1 MIDAKKK
8 EVVQRGTAFFPIQY
22 YWNNT
27 SSSLYNLP
35 VHWHLDYEFIHVVE
49 GSYNLFWGGKKTVL
63 NEDEYCIIQDGVL
76 HGDDEK
82 IESCKYE
89 SLVFDFNL
97 IRTKNFLHNSFL
109 NDIAEH
115 RVILNKKITIND
127 SFVKKEVDSI
137 FEFMKNKEPGFE
149 LFTVGRLLCF
159 FAYVK
164 KEKLYSEDE
173 KVLDKNKIR
182 TEQLK
187 AVLNLI
193 SENYN
198 KDLSLDDMADK
209 AGMSP
214 KYFCRVFREMTHRT
228 PIEYLNA
235 YRIDQSCTLLRNS
248 DDSLIN
254 IAYNCGFND
263 FSYFIKIFKKYK
275 GMTPHKYRN
284 YDIRN
289 NQDEDLFFNHE
300 QYFQTSPYEKNK

>member
-8 EVVQRGTAFFPIQY
+8 ETVQRGTVFFPIQY

-27 SSSLYNLP
+27 ASPLYNLP

-49 GSYNLFWGGKKTVL
+49 GQYNLFWGGKKTVL
-63 NEDEYCIIQDGVL
+63 EQDEYCIIQDGVL
-76 HGDDEK
+76 HGDDEDVMP
-82 IESCKYE
+82 CKYE
-89 SLVFDFNL
+89 SVVFDFNL
-97 IRTKNFLHNSFL
+97 VRIKNFLHDSFL

-115 RVILNKKITIND
+115 RVILNKKFTVSEPD
-127 SFVKKEVDSI
+127 VKKEVDSI
-137 FEFMKNKEPGFE
+137 FELLKTKEPGFE
-149 LFTVGRLLCF
+149 LFTVGRLLCLF
-159 FAYVK
+159 GYIK
-164 KEKLYSEDE
+164 KAKLYSEDE

-187 AVLNLI
+187 SVLNLI
-193 SENYN
+193 AENYN

-214 KYFCRVFREMTHRT
+214 KYFCRVFHEMTHRT

-284 YDIRN
+284 YDVRN
-289 NQDEDLFFNHE
+289 TEDDGLFFNHE
-300 QYFQTSPYEKNK
+300 QYFQTGASEKNE

>member
-127 SFVKKEVDSI
+127 S
-137 FEFMKNKEPGFE
+137 
-149 LFTVGRLLCF
+149 
-159 FAYVK
+159 YVK

>member
-8 EVVQRGTAFFPIQY
+8 ETVQRGTVFFPIQY

-27 SSSLYNLP
+27 ASPLYNLP

-49 GSYNLFWGGKKTVL
+49 GQYNLFWGGKKTVL
-63 NEDEYCIIQDGVL
+63 EQDEYCIIQDGVL
-76 HGDDEK
+76 HGDDEDVMP
-82 IESCKYE
+82 CKYE
-89 SLVFDFNL
+89 SVVFDFNL
-97 IRTKNFLHNSFL
+97 VRIKNFLHDSFL

-115 RVILNKKITIND
+115 RVILNKKFTVSEPD
-127 SFVKKEVDSI
+127 VKKEVDSI
-137 FEFMKNKEPGFE
+137 FELLKTKEPGFE
-149 LFTVGRLLCF
+149 LFTVGRLLCLF
-159 FAYVK
+159 GYIK
-164 KEKLYSEDE
+164 KAKLYSEDE

-187 AVLNLI
+187 SVLNLI
-193 SENYN
+193 AENYN

-214 KYFCRVFREMTHRT
+214 KYFCRVFHEMTHRT

-254 IAYNCGFND
+254 LAYNCGFND

-284 YDIRN
+284 YDVRN
-289 NQDEDLFFNHE
+289 TEDDGLFFNHE
-300 QYFQTSPYEKNK
+300 QYFQTGASEKNE

>member
-1 MIDAKKK
+1 MQRKK
-8 EVVQRGTAFFPIQY
+8 ETVQRGTVFFPIQY

-27 SSSLYNLP
+27 ASPLYNLP

-49 GSYNLFWGGKKTVL
+49 GQYNLFWGGKKTVL
-63 NEDEYCIIQDGVL
+63 EQDEYCIIQDGVL
-76 HGDDEK
+76 HGDDEDVMP
-82 IESCKYE
+82 CKYE
-89 SLVFDFNL
+89 SVVFDFNL
-97 IRTKNFLHNSFL
+97 VRIKNFLHDSFL

-115 RVILNKKITIND
+115 RVILNKKFTVSEPD
-127 SFVKKEVDSI
+127 VKKEVDSI
-137 FEFMKNKEPGFE
+137 FELLKTKEPGFE
-149 LFTVGRLLCF
+149 LFTVGRLLCLF
-159 FAYVK
+159 GYIK
-164 KEKLYSEDE
+164 KAKLYSEDE

-187 AVLNLI
+187 SVLNLI
-193 SENYN
+193 AENYN

-214 KYFCRVFREMTHRT
+214 KYFCRVFHEMTHRT

-284 YDIRN
+284 YDVRN
-289 NQDEDLFFNHE
+289 TEDDGLFFNHE
-300 QYFQTSPYEKNK
+300 QYFQTGASEKNE